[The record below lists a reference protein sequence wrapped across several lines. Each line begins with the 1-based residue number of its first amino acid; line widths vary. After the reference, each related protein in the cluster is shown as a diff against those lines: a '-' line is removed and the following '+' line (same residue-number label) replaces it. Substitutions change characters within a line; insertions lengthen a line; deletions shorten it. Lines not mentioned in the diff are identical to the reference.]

1 MKTEKLLHEVS
12 EQAVQMRAGSA
23 VLSADLRIPDGA
35 RGLVAFAHGSGSG
48 RKSSRNRAVA
58 ASLNQAGF
66 ATLLLDLLSAREE
79 EVDSMTAEFRF
90 NIPLLA
96 ERMVEAVDWAKGS
109 PQLRS
114 LPIGLFGAS
123 TGAAAALVA
132 AALRPEAIGAVV
144 SRGGRPDLA
153 GEHLAAV
160 KAPVLLIVGGNDA
173 PVIELNERAME
184 ELRGVKDLVIV
195 PRATHLFPEP
205 GALEM
210 VSRLAGDWFGKWLGG
225 EGER

>member
-12 EQAVQMRAGSA
+12 EQAVQMRAGSV

-96 ERMVEAVDWAKGS
+96 DRMVEAVDWVKGS

-132 AALRPEAIGAVV
+132 AARRPEAIGAVV

-153 GEHLAAV
+153 GEFLAAV

-210 VSRLAGDWFGKWLGG
+210 VSRLAGDWFGKWLSA
-225 EGER
+225 ER